1 MKTKDNFAPQEL
13 EALEELNAIKARH
26 PNWITGKLKTKADGT
41 LAYCFS
47 VDPSAVK
54 KINAGLNLS
63 AVKDLCSMIDSFQR
77 KILATAKLLGW
88 PTSQADRLE

>member
-26 PNWITGKLKTKADGT
+26 PSWITGKLKTKADGT

-47 VDPSAVK
+47 VHPSAVK
-54 KINAGLNLS
+54 KLNSGLNL
-63 AVKDLCSMIDSFQR
+63 AAIKDICDTMDNFQ
-77 KILATAKLLGW
+77 KQILAIAANEKVL
-88 PTSQADRLE
+88 P